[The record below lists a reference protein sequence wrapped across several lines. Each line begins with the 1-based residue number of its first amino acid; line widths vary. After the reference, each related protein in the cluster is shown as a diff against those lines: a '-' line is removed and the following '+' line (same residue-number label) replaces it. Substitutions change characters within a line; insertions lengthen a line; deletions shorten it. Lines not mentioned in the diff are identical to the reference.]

1 MDNMRHYVYT
11 YAYPDGRVFYVGKG
25 VRDRIHRHERDA
37 LLSRN
42 INPYKE
48 NVIRKILADGGRVI
62 KAKLAYFETHEEA
75 LAYEIA
81 LIFFLNATDSLTNL
95 TPGGDGQID
104 VVFSEEH
111 RRKLSEAQ
119 KGKPREPLPPEAR
132 QRVTEANRGK
142 RRSEETRRRMSESRT
157 GKPMPEEVKE
167 KLRQANT
174 GKSLSAEAR
183 RKISEAN
190 KGREVSGEERQRI
203 GERYRGKHLSEEHRH
218 KLSEAHK
225 GRTPSP
231 EALLRMSEARRGVP
245 KSEEHRRKLSEAQK
259 GRPKPG
265 RLPY

>member
-62 KAKLAYFETHEEA
+62 KAKLAYFKTHEQA
-75 LAYEIA
+75 LASHIA

-95 TPGGDGQID
+95 TPGGDGQIG

-119 KGKPREPLPPEAR
+119 KGKPRKPLPPQAP
-132 QRVTEANRGK
+132 QRVNEAKRGK
-142 RRSEETRRRMSESRT
+142 QRPEEPRHRMSESDT
-157 GKPMPEEVKE
+157 SIAIPDD
-167 KLRQANT
+167 
-174 GKSLSAEAR
+174 
-183 RKISEAN
+183 RK
-190 KGREVSGEERQRI
+190 
-203 GERYRGKHLSEEHRH
+203 
-218 KLSEAHK
+218 
-225 GRTPSP
+225 
-231 EALLRMSEARRGVP
+231 
-245 KSEEHRRKLSEAQK
+245 
-259 GRPKPG
+259 
-265 RLPY
+265 